1 MELPL
6 ILAGPILRRVDPGL
20 VAVWM
25 AFSEPAE
32 LELRVWEGRVA
43 HDTTNPVFASSDDP
57 PDPSAPPPRPGA
69 EAIRIGEHLHLG
81 LVTARLPPASGKV
94 FQPDRLYSYDVIINA
109 GGEVL
114 GLGERGMLA
123 TRTVNGVEVPPLGYD
138 DRMLPSFALPPSKLE
153 HLRIAYGSCRRPGY
167 DDGDALAWIDEV
179 LASPIDDPPLPDP
192 TPGNPSA
199 EIAVGDPRSRIHQ
212 LFLGGDQV
220 YADDVDTVMMLR
232 VVELGIELIGRDGDN
247 GPPIER
253 VKVKTVMRQ
262 DPAKVP
268 GDADPNDAYVA
279 ESAADTAALGDLPA
293 GGEHFPVDREWPH
306 RGRLDV
312 TQRNAQFTSIDGANH
327 VISFGEFAALHLMVW
342 SPAVWGELVP
352 GAEVLR
358 VGDTQRSQLRWLDDP
373 AELGQISWPFADF
386 PERIPEHLYAD
397 KKTIAERNKDDKDLT
412 GQQRE
417 LKAAPGRAHSHRVHR
432 DFLLGLGKVQRVL
445 ANVPTYMIFDDH
457 DLTDDLFLSPMW
469 RHRVLAS
476 PLGQTILTN
485 GMLAYA
491 LFQDWGNDPRRYD
504 QATDATR
511 PDLGGQLPGDLLVRA
526 TSYFPPGATKGP
538 DPDAFVALA
547 KMFGHDLD
555 NEVDLDGRYRPVKPP
570 LTWHFAVDGP
580 RHRVVAFDNRTRRSY
595 PAEIGPP
602 GNVSP
607 DALVDQLPPPP
618 LPAGRQV
625 LVVVAPLQ
633 VIGPGVLDELVS
645 PSIYRIFDLVKAG
658 ELTSDTNVSGAR
670 RMPGTNPDA
679 LETWSLE
686 PLAYEHLLERLAE
699 YQRVVVLSGD
709 VHNSTGNLMSYW
721 RGNAPSPA
729 RIAQF
734 TSSGMK
740 NVMPVYLRAL
750 DQSAML
756 LQELLRVGIGVER
769 FGWDRPA
776 EDLVLLPQGRSEDDL
791 VAATRAKLLRSPV
804 LLPAHGWI
812 DDNEPGQDPRPEL
825 TTRLNP
831 AVPPDWR
838 WRVEPL
844 LDTRPEIERPTPIRV
859 KAIDDAAV
867 EAQLADPTD
876 TRAVLDA
883 LHTIAARHQSALARL
898 RNARQMLFRSNFG
911 VCRFIEGKRAD
922 DEADDAITAVHEV
935 YTSAID
941 PETQLPVLNRYLVQ
955 EAPLGPVTEAPPS
968 RLRVAAIERR
978 PIPAAPS

>member
-43 HDTTNPVFASSDDP
+43 HDSTNPVFVSSSDP

-69 EAIRIGEHLHLG
+69 EAIRVGEHLYLG
-81 LVTARLPPASGKV
+81 LVTARIPPASAKV
-94 FQPDRLYSYDVIINA
+94 FQPDLLYSYDVIITA

-138 DRMLPSFALPPSKLE
+138 DRMLPSFALPPSELE

-179 LASPIDDPPLPDP
+179 LASPIDDPAPPDP
-192 TPGNPSA
+192 GEPSPA
-199 EIAVGDPRSRIHQ
+199 IAIGDPRSRIHQ
-212 LFLGGDQV
+212 LFLGGDQI

-253 VKVKTVMRQ
+253 IKVKTVLR
-262 DPAKVP
+262 KKP
-268 GDADPNDAYVA
+268 GALPDRADPNTSY
-279 ESAADTAALGDLPA
+279 EPEPAADTALAGDLPA
-293 GGEHFPVDREWPH
+293 GDEFFPVNRGGFF

-312 TQRNAQFTSIDGANH
+312 TQRNAQFTSVDGANH

-358 VGDTQRSQLRWLDDP
+358 VGDTQRSQLRWLDVPD
-373 AELGQISWPFADF
+373 ELGPISWPFADF

-397 KKTIAERNKDDKDLT
+397 KDTIAERNKGKDDLT
-412 GQQRE
+412 DEERA
-417 LKAAPGRAHSHRVHR
+417 LADAPSRAHSHRVHR

-469 RHRVLAS
+469 RHRVQGS

-504 QATDATR
+504 QATDVAR

-538 DPDAFVALA
+538 DSDAFVALA

-555 NEVDLDGRYRPVKPP
+555 NEADLDGRFRPVKPP
-570 LTWHFAVDGP
+570 LTWHFMVDGP
-580 RHRVVAFDNRTRRSY
+580 KHRVVVLDNRTRRSY

-607 DALVDQLPPPP
+607 EALVDQLPPPP
-618 LPAGRQV
+618 LPAERKV
-625 LVVVAPLQ
+625 LIVVAPLQ

-645 PSIYRIFDLVKAG
+645 PSIYRIFDMVKAG
-658 ELTSDTNVSGAR
+658 DLTSDTVGGSR

-721 RGNAPSPA
+721 RGDATSPA

-776 EDLVLLPQGRSEDDL
+776 DNLVLLPEGRTEEDL

-812 DDNEPGQDPRPEL
+812 DDNEPGDEPRLEL

-831 AVPPDWR
+831 ANPPDWR
-838 WRVEPL
+838 WSVEPL
-844 LDTRPEIERPTPIRV
+844 LDGRPDIERPTPIRV
-859 KAIDDAAV
+859 TAIDDAAV
-867 EAQLADPTD
+867 EAQLADP
-876 TRAVLDA
+876 AQVFDA
-883 LHTIAARHQSALARL
+883 LQTIAARHQSALGRM

-911 VCRFIEGKRAD
+911 VCRFIEGARAPG
-922 DEADDAITAVHEV
+922 EAADAITAVHEL

-955 EAPLGPVTEAPPS
+955 EAPLGPVIEPPPT
-968 RLRVAAIERR
+968 RLRVAAIERQ